1 MAKKLDGE
9 TYKGTAISVPISEDG
24 QVAAYVWPLRILTV
38 QRDTGAM
45 TMGGP
50 TIGGDVG
57 MEEDKQLASGLFSKY
72 IRSS

>member
-38 QRDTGAM
+38 QRDTGAIWIFLSH
-45 TMGGP
+45 TRRC
-50 TIGGDVG
+50 D
-57 MEEDKQLASGLFSKY
+57 
-72 IRSS
+72 